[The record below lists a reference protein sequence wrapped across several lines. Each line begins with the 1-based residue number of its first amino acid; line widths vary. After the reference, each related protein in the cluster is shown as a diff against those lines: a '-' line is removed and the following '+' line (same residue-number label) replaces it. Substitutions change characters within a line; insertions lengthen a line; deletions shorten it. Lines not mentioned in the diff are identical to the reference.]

1 MSEIQLVNNEYRTSK
16 SKRYKLKN
24 EDFSDKLIKII
35 LCLFCIFLVVFLST
49 TTYKWDQFRPE
60 IIMNMAIS
68 FLRFDAL
75 KFSEMTYIASL
86 LINTV
91 FLGVLSTILAAVIA
105 FPFGL
110 LAATNLSSLRVSNC
124 IKAVA
129 SFVRAVPTIIW
140 VLIFIS
146 SYGLSATTAVV
157 GMIFHGWAFF
167 VKSYSESFEEVDAG
181 IIEALKASG
190 ASWFQVI
197 TEAVLP
203 TCATRIIAWLA
214 MRSEI
219 NFAVAVVVGP
229 AIGVAGTIGS
239 VINAYSRSGFYPGLG
254 FSILCVF
261 IVAFLFEILINRLR
275 GKSIED

>member
-1 MSEIQLVNNEYRTSK
+1 MSEIQLVNNEIQTTK
-16 SKRYKLKN
+16 TKRYKLRN
-24 EDFSDKLIKII
+24 ETLSDKLIKLI
-35 LCLFCIFLVVFLST
+35 LALFVVSLVAFLAT
-49 TTYKWDQFRPE
+49 TTYKWDQFRPD
-60 IIMNMAIS
+60 IILNMAVS
-68 FLRFDAL
+68 FFRFDAL
-75 KFSEMTYIASL
+75 QFSEMTYIASL
-86 LINTV
+86 LVNTV
-91 FLGVLSTILAAVIA
+91 LLGVLSTVLAAILA

-110 LAATNLSSLRVSNC
+110 LAATNLSSVRCSNI
-124 IKAVA
+124 IKAIA

-167 VKSYSESFEEVDAG
+167 VKSYSESFEEVDPG

-203 TCATRIIAWLA
+203 SCITRIIAWLA

-261 IVAFLFEILINRLR
+261 VVAFLFEILINKLR
-275 GKSIED
+275 TNTID

>member
-1 MSEIQLVNNEYRTSK
+1 MTEIQLVSENIQGK
-16 SKRYKLKN
+16 KAKRYKLKN
-24 EDFSDKLIKII
+24 QETSDVLIKLILLIFGV
-35 LCLFCIFLVVFLST
+35 LFITFLVS
-49 TTYKWDQFRPE
+49 TTYKWDQFRPDL
-60 IIMNMAIS
+60 ILTIFGS
-68 FLRFDAL
+68 FFRFDAL
-75 KFSEMTYIASL
+75 KISEMITISSL
-86 LINTV
+86 LVNTI

-110 LAATNLSSLRVSNC
+110 LAASNLSSVKCSNI
-124 IKAVA
+124 IKAIA

-167 VKSYSESFEEVDAG
+167 VKSYSESFEEVDPG
-181 IIEALKASG
+181 VIEALKASG
-190 ASWFQVI
+190 ASWFQII

-203 TCATRIIAWLA
+203 SSSSRIIAWLA

-239 VINAYSRSGFYPGLG
+239 VINGYSRSGFYPGLG

-261 IVAFLFEILINRLR
+261 AVAFLFEILINKLR
-275 GKSIED
+275 AKTIE

>member
-1 MSEIQLVNNEYRTSK
+1 MTEIQLVSENIK
-16 SKRYKLKN
+16 SKKAKRVKLKN
-24 EDFSDKLIKII
+24 QETSDTLIKLILI
-35 LCLFCIFLVVFLST
+35 LFGVLFITFLVS
-49 TTYKWDQFRPE
+49 TTYKWDQFRPDLLLT
-60 IIMNMAIS
+60 ICTS
-68 FLRFDAL
+68 FFRFDAL
-75 KFSEMTYIASL
+75 KLSEMTYIASL
-86 LINTV
+86 LVNTV
-91 FLGVLSTILAAVIA
+91 FLGVLSTILAAILA

-110 LAATNLSSLRVSNC
+110 LAASNLSTVRCSSI
-124 IKAVA
+124 IKAIA

-167 VKSYSESFEEVDAG
+167 VKSYSESFEEVDPG
-181 IIEALKASG
+181 VLEALKASG
-190 ASWFQVI
+190 ASWFQII

-203 TCATRIIAWLA
+203 SSSSRIIAWLA

-239 VINAYSRSGFYPGLG
+239 VINGYSRSGFYPGLG
-254 FSILCVF
+254 FAIICVF
-261 IVAFLFEILINRLR
+261 VVAFIFEIVINKLR
-275 GKSIED
+275 INTLD